1 MRSLKI
7 KINPATG
14 EGKSD
19 RVYYLIIRN
28 PMIRSSKTGCDS
40 SIYGWDGNISAFDYD
55 QPWEN
60 GQDGYTT
67 EVPGLSRPSAGRPTL
82 FPFMNSLIAQ
92 LEQMDKQ
99 RTSETYRTT
108 LNSFTRF
115 RQGADIL
122 LDEIDADLM
131 LLYEAYLHNRGV
143 TRNSSSFYMRILRA
157 VYNRA
162 VEKELTGN
170 RYPFRHVY
178 TGIDKTTK
186 RAIPLEAV
194 KKLKALDLN
203 DAPALDLARNMFLFS
218 FYTRGMSF
226 IDMAYLEKNNLQN
239 GVLSYRRRK
248 TGQKLCIRWEDCMQ
262 QIVGKY
268 EPLCSE
274 PYLLPILKTTHNN
287 RNQYKSALFKTNKNL
302 KTLARQIGIS
312 VPLTLYVA
320 RHTWASV
327 AKRKNIPISIISEG
341 MGHHSETTTQIYL
354 ASLNST
360 VIDEANAQILKELR

>member
-1 MRSLKI
+1 MRSFKI
-7 KINPATG
+7 NFNPATG
-14 EGKSD
+14 EGKGD
-19 RVYYLIIRN
+19 RVYYLIISN
-28 PMIRSSKTGCDS
+28 PMIHSPKVDCDS
-40 SIYGWDGNISAFDYD
+40 STYGWDGNISAFAYD
-55 QPWEN
+55 RPPRK
-60 GQDGYTT
+60 GQDEHAAEG
-67 EVPGLSRPSAGRPTL
+67 PGLSRRSAERPSL

-122 LDEIDADLM
+122 LDEIDTDLM
-131 LLYEAYLHNRGV
+131 LLYEAYLHNHGV

-162 VEKELTGN
+162 VEKELTCN
-170 RYPFRHVY
+170 RHPFRHVY

-194 KKLKALDLN
+194 KKLKALDLT

-226 IDMAYLEKNNLQN
+226 IDMAYLKKSNLQN

-248 TGQKLCIRWEDCMQ
+248 TGQKLCIRWENCMQ
-262 QIVGKY
+262 QIVDKY
-268 EPLCSE
+268 AQMCCE
-274 PYLLPILKTTHNN
+274 PYLLPILKTTHDN

-302 KTLARQIGIS
+302 KALALQIGIS
-312 VPLTLYVA
+312 IPLTLYVA

-360 VIDEANAQILKELR
+360 IIDEANAQILKEL